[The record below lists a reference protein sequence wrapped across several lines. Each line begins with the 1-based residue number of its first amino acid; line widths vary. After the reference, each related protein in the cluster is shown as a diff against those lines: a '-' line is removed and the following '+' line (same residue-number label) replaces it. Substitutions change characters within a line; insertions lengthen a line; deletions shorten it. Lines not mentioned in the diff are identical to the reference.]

1 MLIETVFRSEDVP
14 AADRFEYWREL
25 VSRTS
30 RPMDLSSE
38 NAADFWAHQRL
49 IGLGAVSVWPA
60 ECQPVVYRRTPKLV
74 RQSDPESYH
83 LTLVLQ
89 GSGGASWGKQEA
101 AYHAYDFH
109 ANDSSRPSE
118 MWTGQ
123 ALSRIVGIE
132 VPKAHLPLPRRR
144 AEQAIGRRMSGLE
157 GIGALLAQ
165 FLTQIT
171 DNTNQYAPS
180 DAPRLGTVLVD
191 LVAALFAHTLGT
203 EDSLPPDTHQRN
215 LALRIQAFIQQN
227 LHEPHL
233 TPRAIAAANGISLS
247 YLHRLFQGED
257 ETVSAYLRR
266 KRLERARQDLANPA
280 MRAVP
285 IHAIAARWGFTH
297 PAAFSRAFRTAHG
310 MTPTTYRHQAL
321 HLPV

>member
-1 MLIETVFRSEDVP
+1 MLIETVFRSEDVS

-25 VSRTS
+25 VNQTS
-30 RPMDLSSE
+30 RPVDLSSE
-38 NAADFWAHQRL
+38 NAADFRAHQRL

-60 ECQPVVYRRTPKLV
+60 EFQPMVGRRTPKLV

-83 LTLVLQ
+83 LSLVLQ
-89 GSGGASWGKQEA
+89 GSGGASWGKHEA
-101 AYHAYDFH
+101 TYRAYDFH

-123 ALSRIVGIE
+123 GLRIVGIE
-132 VPKAHLPLPRRR
+132 VPKAHLSLPRSRVD
-144 AEQAIGRRMSGLE
+144 QAIGPRMSGRE
-157 GIGALLAQ
+157 GVGALLAQ

-171 DNTNQYAPS
+171 DNTDQYAPS

-191 LVAALFAHTLGT
+191 LVTALFAHALDT
-203 EDSLPPDTHQRN
+203 EDSLPPDTYQRN
-215 LALRIQAFIQQN
+215 LVLRIQAFIQQN
-227 LHEPHL
+227 LHEPCL

-266 KRLERARQDLANPA
+266 QRLERARQDLANPA
-280 MRAVP
+280 MRTVP
-285 IHAIAARWGFTH
+285 VQAIAARWGFTH

-310 MTPTTYRHQAL
+310 TP
-321 HLPV
+321 